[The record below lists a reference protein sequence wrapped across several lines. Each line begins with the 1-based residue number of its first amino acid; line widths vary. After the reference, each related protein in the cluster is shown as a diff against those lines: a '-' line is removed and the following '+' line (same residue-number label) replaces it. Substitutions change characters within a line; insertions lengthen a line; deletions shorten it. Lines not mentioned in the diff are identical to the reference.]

1 MNVGGIPVSNILSS
15 NFSLQTISYAL
26 LKSSRAST
34 EHCIRQGWKPTSTA
48 CTIQVIWSSQLQ
60 PLQNP
65 AWNGLN
71 RFFGLRSAR
80 ICSRSLATQDVLDG
94 RKDVTS
100 LEDFLAK
107 WFWQSSRFLDNEQL
121 KKMSWIWIVIRGG
134 LKDWVTWE
142 MMMELCQGQLLLC
155 TSYFW

>member
-48 CTIQVIWSSQLQ
+48 CTIQ
-60 PLQNP
+60 NP

-107 WFWQSSRFLDNEQL
+107 
-121 KKMSWIWIVIRGG
+121 
-134 LKDWVTWE
+134 
-142 MMMELCQGQLLLC
+142 
-155 TSYFW
+155 